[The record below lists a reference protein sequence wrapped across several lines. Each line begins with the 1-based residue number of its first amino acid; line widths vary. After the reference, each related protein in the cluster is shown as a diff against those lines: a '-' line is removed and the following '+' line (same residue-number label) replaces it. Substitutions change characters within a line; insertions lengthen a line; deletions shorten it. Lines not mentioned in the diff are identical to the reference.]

1 MSPVERLLE
10 ELFRMLGA
18 PADDLRQQAK
28 KRGRTL
34 VKLLKVA
41 GWLLLATIVIPIVMI
56 SGGWLLGPRG
66 VEGLIAT
73 PLALLTAWAVIL
85 YWGFRKP
92 SMPTLVASTDLA
104 RLPAQTENWLD
115 HQRTSLPGAAQSSV
129 DSITR
134 KLAAITPQ
142 LLALDPRAPV
152 AVEARRLIAEELP
165 ELVNGYQKL
174 PRELQRKPL
183 HGGPTPE
190 RRLVEGLAT
199 IDDEIGRLQTRL
211 AADDLHALATQ
222 QRYLEMKYKRDDEL
236 K

>member
-1 MSPVERLLE
+1 
-10 ELFRMLGA
+10 MLGT
-18 PADDLRQQAK
+18 PADDLRNHAK
-28 KRGRTL
+28 KRGRLL
-34 VKLLKVA
+34 VKLLKI
-41 GWLLLATIVIPIVMI
+41 GGLLLAAAILIPLVMI
-56 SGGWLLGPRG
+56 PAGLLFGPRG
-66 VEGLIAT
+66 IEGVFAA
-73 PLALLTAWAVIL
+73 PLAVLTAWAAIL

-92 SMPTLVASTDLA
+92 SVPTLVASTDLA

-115 HQRTSLPGAAQSSV
+115 HQRTTLPGAAQSSI
-129 DSITR
+129 DGITR

-165 ELVNGYQKL
+165 ELVQGYQKL

-199 IDDEIGRLQTRL
+199 IDDEIARLQTRL

-222 QRYLEMKYKRDDEL
+222 QRYLQMKYKRDDEL

>member
-1 MSPVERLLE
+1 
-10 ELFRMLGA
+10 MLGA
-18 PADDLRQQAK
+18 PAEDLRNQAK
-28 KRGRTL
+28 KRGRLL
-34 VKLLKVA
+34 VKLLKV
-41 GWLLLATIVIPIVMI
+41 GGLLLAAAILIPLVMI
-56 SGGWLLGPRG
+56 PAGLLFGPRG
-66 VEGLIAT
+66 IEGVFAA
-73 PLALLTAWAVIL
+73 PLAVLTAWAAIL
-85 YWGFRKP
+85 YFGFRKP
-92 SMPTLVASTDLA
+92 AVPTLVASTDLA

-115 HQRTSLPGAAQSSV
+115 HQRTTLPGAAQSSI
-129 DSITR
+129 DGITR

-165 ELVNGYQKL
+165 ELVQGYQKL

-190 RRLVEGLAT
+190 RQLVEGLAT

-211 AADDLHALATQ
+211 ATDDLHALATQ
-222 QRYLEMKYKRDDEL
+222 QRYLQMKYKRDDEL